1 MHKIRPSDIAAKK
14 RYDAKTY
21 DRRIVSLRKQDDA
34 DIIAA
39 LDALIADGQT
49 TTQAFRTILRR
60 GLNAR

>member
-1 MHKIRPSDIAAKK
+1 MNKISPSDIAAKR

-39 LDALIADGQT
+39 LDALIAEGQT
-49 TTQAFRTILRR
+49 TTQAFRTIMRR
-60 GLNAR
+60 GLSAR